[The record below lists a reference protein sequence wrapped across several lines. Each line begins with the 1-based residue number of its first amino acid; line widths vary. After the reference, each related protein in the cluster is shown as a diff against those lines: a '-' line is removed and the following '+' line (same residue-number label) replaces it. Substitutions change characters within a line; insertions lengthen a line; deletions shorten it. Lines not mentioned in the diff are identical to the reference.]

1 MSRLS
6 DKSQNMVR
14 RKYRVRSK
22 VTGTVGRPR
31 LSIFVSNLHITAQ
44 IIDDTKSATIVYATT
59 IGQKEA
65 IGTMTERASWL
76 GANLAK
82 KAKDAKVSKVV
93 FDRNGKLY
101 HGRVKA
107 FAEAARAEGLKF

>member
-6 DKSQNMVR
+6 DKSKNVTR
-14 RKYRVRSK
+14 RKYRVRAK
-22 VTGTVGRPR
+22 VVGTTQRPR
-31 LSIFVSNLHITAQ
+31 LSIFVSNLNITAQ
-44 IIDDTKSATIVYATT
+44 IIDDSKNATLAYATT
-59 IGQKEA
+59 VGQKEA
-65 IGTMTERASWL
+65 TGTMTERASWL